1 MEKIKELERATEKL
15 EQAFDLMRQD
25 NLEFIDA
32 FLNRRIFE
40 LKEGIMILR
49 KIIGFKKDDVVGV
62 MIVELVREFYKG
74 YITKEEF
81 MDLILNNEEIY
92 SKYKKM
98 LEKDN
103 L

>member
-62 MIVELVREFYKG
+62 IEFRAQNLLACLEDIELFFTQWKN
-74 YITKEEF
+74 ITF
-81 MDLILNNEEIY
+81 L
-92 SKYKKM
+92 
-98 LEKDN
+98 
-103 L
+103 

>member
-81 MDLILNNEEIY
+81 MDLILNNEETY
-92 SKYKKM
+92 LKYEKM